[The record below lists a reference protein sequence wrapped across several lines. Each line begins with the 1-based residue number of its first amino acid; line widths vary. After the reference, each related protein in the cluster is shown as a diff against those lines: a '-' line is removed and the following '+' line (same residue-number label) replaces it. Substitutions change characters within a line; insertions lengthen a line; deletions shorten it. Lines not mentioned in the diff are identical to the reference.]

1 MTAVAVS
8 VLLARQ
14 PIFDDKLQV
23 FGYELLYRGEHPFTL
38 DSVGG
43 DSATSQVVMNALCGM
58 NPDEV
63 AGTPIFINL
72 TEAMLVGEQTPPLPV
87 ETTVF
92 EILETT
98 RASELV
104 FKQIRHLKQ
113 QGFRI
118 ALDDFVWRDD
128 WQEMLPLADFI
139 KIDLF
144 QYDRDQ
150 LRELVAKLKAYP
162 AALVAEK
169 VETREELEFCRELG
183 CQYFQGF
190 FLEKP
195 QPVVG
200 KKLRP
205 QMQLIM
211 DVYASLQREDITA
224 KELADQIGRDPQL
237 TFQLL
242 RIINSAAFSLQ
253 RRIQNL
259 REAIMLLG
267 MQKLRTWMMIIAL
280 ANERDKPAELLHGL
294 LVRARLAELVAKHQL
309 PAKADAAFLLGM
321 FSGLD
326 ALLDIPMTDLVKR
339 LPLHDEMIQ
348 ALLEH
353 QGPLGQLLHQV
364 IAFEHAEWQEFQPG
378 KLAPEIWQ
386 QSYYDALKWAR
397 SIAAPLREK

>member
-1 MTAVAVS
+1 MTVVAVS

-14 PIFDDKLQV
+14 PIFDNTLKV

-63 AGTPIFINL
+63 AGTPMFINL
-72 TEAMLVGEQTPPLPV
+72 TETMLISEQTPPLPV

-92 EILETT
+92 EILESA

-104 FKQIRHLKQ
+104 FKHIRHLKD

-150 LRELVAKLKAYP
+150 LRELVAKLKPYP

-267 MQKLRTWMMIIAL
+267 MQKLRTWIMIIAL

-294 LVRARLAELVAKHQL
+294 LIRARLAELVAQQQM

-326 ALLDIPMTDLVKR
+326 ALLDIPMSELVKR

-348 ALLEH
+348 ALLDH

-378 KLAPEIWQ
+378 NLAPEIWQ